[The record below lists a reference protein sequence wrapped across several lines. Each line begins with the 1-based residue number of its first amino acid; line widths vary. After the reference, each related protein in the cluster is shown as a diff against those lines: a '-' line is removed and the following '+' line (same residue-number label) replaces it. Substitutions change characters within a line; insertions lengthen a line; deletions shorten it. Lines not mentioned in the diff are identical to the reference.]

1 MRPEVS
7 AAIGL
12 VPVDALVSSYPIRVS
27 YGFRM
32 VGNSEV
38 DATAGAPI
46 GTPIGPRMRAAN
58 KNEKGLYD
66 WSTFCV
72 R

>member
-32 VGNSEV
+32 VGYSE
-38 DATAGAPI
+38 TAGQLVKKSPHHSPTGGATKH
-46 GTPIGPRMRAAN
+46 GAVAG
-58 KNEKGLYD
+58 
-66 WSTFCV
+66 V
-72 R
+72 

>member
-12 VPVDALVSSYPIRVS
+12 VPVDALVSSYPVRIS

-32 VGNSEV
+32 VGYSE
-38 DATAGAPI
+38 TIPQSI
-46 GTPIGPRMRAAN
+46 GEQSPQQSLTGR
-58 KNEKGLYD
+58 K
-66 WSTFCV
+66 T
-72 R
+72 